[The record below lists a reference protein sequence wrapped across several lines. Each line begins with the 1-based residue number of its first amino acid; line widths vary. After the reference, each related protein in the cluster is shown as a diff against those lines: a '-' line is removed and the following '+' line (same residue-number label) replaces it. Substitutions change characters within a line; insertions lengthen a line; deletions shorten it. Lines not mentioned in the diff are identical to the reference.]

1 MNFFDDLNKLNKD
14 LDDGFKEINSHVY
27 DEHDIILSPDK
38 NPEFFESLCNMCED
52 NFPYLPSNKNG
63 FTQEDLNKI
72 TYIKTNKYFDTF
84 FEDVTSLNELQ
95 YFHNLEKIHNFSF
108 YQCTKLKSVIFPKNL
123 QIINTCSSLKKIVIP
138 EKFKDNMKNIF
149 DKVDLSKVDITY
161 I

>member
-84 FEDVTSLNELQ
+84 FENITSLDE
-95 YFHNLEKIHNFSF
+95 
-108 YQCTKLKSVIFPKNL
+108 
-123 QIINTCSSLKKIVIP
+123 
-138 EKFKDNMKNIF
+138 
-149 DKVDLSKVDITY
+149 
-161 I
+161 